1 MVTREIN
8 GAYNEVFD
16 SLELDQYNELH
27 TITHRL
33 VEAATDAKE
42 LTNVIED
49 GLSDL
54 DSLLLD
60 QGRLQKQTQE
70 VVMRTRM
77 VTVQN
82 IVPRLQRVVRQTCRF
97 TGKQAVL
104 EVLGSDTMIDSD
116 ILDDLVDPLMHVIR
130 NAIDH
135 GVELPEA
142 RIEQG
147 KDKKGLITLCFSRKG
162 DHINV
167 ECSDDGI
174 GLDFEAIRAQAVK
187 KELISGDKEV
197 SDEELTRL
205 IWLPG
210 FTTKEQT
217 TQISGRG
224 IGMDAVYSQIAAMK
238 GTLNIVSLQD
248 VGTTIEIQLP
258 LTLVSMHA
266 LLVSAYNQQLAI
278 SNRGIEQILPNGD
291 GFIERKDNNVFFHLD
306 DEIYEITDLESLL
319 NIPFNRENP
328 DRTVLLVRDETGEGH
343 AISLDKVLASKD
355 VVVKQLG
362 QFLPDMVGIEG
373 ATILG
378 DGSVAPVIDLPSL
391 LRNSSTDII
400 SPWIE
405 QLEESGAITD
415 APYALIVDDSL
426 SARRSLAE
434 YVKDLGYEIL
444 TAKDG
449 LEAIEVIESK
459 RPDIMLVDFEMP
471 RMNGVELTAHV
482 RADEKT
488 RDMPIIMITS
498 RATEKHQ
505 SMATSA
511 GVNIYLTKP
520 YSEDVLMEHIH
531 RLYQEPRRTA

>member
-1 MVTREIN
+1 
-8 GAYNEVFD
+8 
-16 SLELDQYNELH
+16 
-27 TITHRL
+27 
-33 VEAATDAKE
+33 
-42 LTNVIED
+42 
-49 GLSDL
+49 
-54 DSLLLD
+54 
-60 QGRLQKQTQE
+60 
-70 VVMRTRM
+70 
-77 VTVQN
+77 
-82 IVPRLQRVVRQTCRF
+82 
-97 TGKQAVL
+97 
-104 EVLGSDTMIDSD
+104 
-116 ILDDLVDPLMHVIR
+116 
-130 NAIDH
+130 
-135 GVELPEA
+135 
-142 RIEQG
+142 
-147 KDKKGLITLCFSRKG
+147 
-162 DHINV
+162 
-167 ECSDDGI
+167 
-174 GLDFEAIRAQAVK
+174 
-187 KELISGDKEV
+187 
-197 SDEELTRL
+197 
-205 IWLPG
+205 
-210 FTTKEQT
+210 
-217 TQISGRG
+217 
-224 IGMDAVYSQIAAMK
+224 
-238 GTLNIVSLQD
+238 
-248 VGTTIEIQLP
+248 
-258 LTLVSMHA
+258 
-266 LLVSAYNQQLAI
+266 
-278 SNRGIEQILPNGD
+278 
-291 GFIERKDNNVFFHLD
+291 
-306 DEIYEITDLESLL
+306 LESLL